1 MNAKCET
8 VSQVKQ
14 KRYSWGMVCIKY
26 VTEMCVVSVNFQ
38 HYKPTLPINSCELG
52 ECIIVPKVIKVVR
65 VLFLFLNYIGQFY
78 CYL

>member
-1 MNAKCET
+1 MNAKCDI

-26 VTEMCVVSVNFQ
+26 VTEMYVVSVNFQ

-52 ECIIVPKVIKVVR
+52 VCIIVPKVIKVVR
-65 VLFLFLNYIGQFY
+65 FLFLFLNYLGQFY